1 MLDVILPAC
10 LLIVILLAVVNFI
23 APPNNKNKK

>member
-10 LLIVILLAVVNFI
+10 LLIVILLAVLNFV
-23 APPNNKNKK
+23 APPNKKKK